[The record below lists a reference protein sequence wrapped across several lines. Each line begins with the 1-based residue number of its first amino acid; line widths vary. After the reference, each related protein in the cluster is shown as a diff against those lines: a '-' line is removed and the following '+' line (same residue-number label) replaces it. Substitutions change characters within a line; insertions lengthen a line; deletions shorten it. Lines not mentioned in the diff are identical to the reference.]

1 MKVSELRE
9 LSSDDLL
16 QKEKTLKKD
25 IFELNQQRELGA
37 VEKPSRFSLIKKD
50 IARIHIFHS
59 TYNCRGNIGRKR
71 SDKRQLHHRLAPF
84 LVNLFF
90 E

>member
-50 IARIHIFHS
+50 IARIHTILKEREIENERN
-59 TYNCRGNIGRKR
+59 TAKRK
-71 SDKRQLHHRLAPF
+71 
-84 LVNLFF
+84 
-90 E
+90 